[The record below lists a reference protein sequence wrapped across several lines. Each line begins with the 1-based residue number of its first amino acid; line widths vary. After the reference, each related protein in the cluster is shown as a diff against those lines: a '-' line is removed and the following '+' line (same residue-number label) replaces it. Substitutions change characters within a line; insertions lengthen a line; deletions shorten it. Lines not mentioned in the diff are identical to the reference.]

1 MRIGIVNDMVVVVE
15 LLRRIVSAIPDY
27 KIAWVAYDGAEAVRR
42 CAADP
47 PDLILMDLIMPVMGG
62 VEATSRIMETNPCA
76 ILIVTASVLGNISK
90 VFEAMGHGA
99 LDVVRTPSL
108 GADIQSEGT
117 RALLQ
122 KMEMISRL
130 IGRAKAPQPAEPSEQ
145 QLDPLAH
152 DAIPPLVALGASTGG
167 PFALRQIL
175 PCLPANFPAPVV
187 VIQHVDPHFAEGFVR
202 WLAERCV
209 LPVQIAQ
216 EGEVPRRGVI
226 FVAGTTDH
234 LVIDSSRRM
243 YYTSRPADCIYKPS
257 VDVFFESLRQHWPTR
272 GVAALLTGMG
282 RDGAQGMMGL
292 ADSGWLTIAQHKSS
306 CVVYGMP
313 KAAVELEAAQEVLP
327 LAEIGPKIV
336 AALGLAKSIIR

>member
-1 MRIGIVNDMVVVVE
+1 MRIGIVNDMVMVVE
-15 LLRRIVSAIPDY
+15 LLRRIVSAVPDY

-42 CAADP
+42 CAADT

-90 VFEAMGHGA
+90 VFEAMGQGA

-117 RALLQ
+117 RVLLQ
-122 KMEMISRL
+122 KMEIISRL
-130 IGRAKAPQPAEPSEQ
+130 IGRGKAPQHAEPSEQ
-145 QLDPLAH
+145 QLDPLAN

-187 VIQHVDPHFAEGFVR
+187 VIQHVNPHFAEGFVR

-243 YYTSRPADCIYKPS
+243 YYTPS

-313 KAAVELEAAQEVLP
+313 KAAVELQAVQEVLP

-336 AALGLAKSIIR
+336 AALGLAKSIVR